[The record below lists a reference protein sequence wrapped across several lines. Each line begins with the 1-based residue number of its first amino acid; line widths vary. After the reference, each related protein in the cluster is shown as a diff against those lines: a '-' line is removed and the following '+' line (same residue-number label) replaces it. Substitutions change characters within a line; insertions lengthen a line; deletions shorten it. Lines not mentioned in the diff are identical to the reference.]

1 MDEPNLDLLGRRAAA
16 LSTWLDSELGKR
28 LSPEALALCRVSK
41 CANESGEALNALERA
56 LGMNPRKGRCGTM
69 DEVRD
74 ELLDVALTALGAYEH
89 LSGAHGASAH
99 ALLAHTE
106 SRMRRVGLLP
116 EPDLKIE
123 VPADAELDTWVDAL
137 RSSG

>member
-16 LSTWLDSELGKR
+16 LSAWLDSELGKR

-56 LGMNPRKGRCGTM
+56 LGMSPRKGRCGTM

-99 ALLAHTE
+99 ALLTHTE
-106 SRMRRVGLLP
+106 SRMRQVGLLP
-116 EPDLKIE
+116 KPDLKIE

-137 RSSG
+137 RSSD